1 MNRTKESI
9 NSYDQLPLI
18 LTVDNLSRIMGISR
32 VGAYELTK
40 TEGFPVI
47 RVGRRITIPKTAFI
61 KWLDEKSQSRG
72 A

>member
-1 MNRTKESI
+1 MNKTKRGI

-18 LTVDNLSRIMGISR
+18 MTVDHISQVMGISR

-47 RVGRRITIPKTAFI
+47 RVGRRITIPKSAFI
-61 KWLDEKSQSRG
+61 KWVDEKSQNRG
-72 A
+72 E